1 MEGPFDVS
9 RMNRGPDDLMHY
21 EDLGSSLVEVL
32 QRAVRERPDRDAVVE
47 VGGERLRYSELWDR
61 AGRVAGGL
69 RERGVQCGDRVAI
82 NLPNGAAWVVAY
94 LGVIL
99 AGAIVVPVN
108 TRFSKSEIEYVV
120 SDSGAALLID
130 DASDLPLG
138 PHKVTPADS
147 STTAAIFYTSGT
159 TGRPKGAMLTH
170 EAVLTNSENTRRFM
184 AADMADEELT
194 DLRTLIAV
202 PLFHATGC
210 HMQLVTSMFLRGT
223 AVIMSRFDPA
233 RFLATVERERI
244 NTTVSAP
251 AIYAMV
257 MDHPDFERTD
267 LSSLRS
273 LYYGGAPTTPA
284 QVRRMKKMFPAVR
297 VGNGFGLTE
306 VTGVLT
312 LLPHDEA
319 EDYTESVGYAM
330 PCNEL
335 RIDRSDDDS
344 NSGELLARGPNVMVG
359 YWNNPQA
366 TAATI
371 VDGWLRTGDI
381 ATIDKA
387 GRVYIVDRAKD
398 MINRGGENVYS
409 SEVEN
414 ALAAVEGVAEVAVVG
429 VPDPTFGER
438 VGALIVGREGVT
450 LDPGRIVTEV
460 QLNLADFKVPEYII
474 VHDRPLPRNAAG
486 KVLKRQVR
494 ELDWSDVPRI
504 RRTRAK

>member
-1 MEGPFDVS
+1 
-9 RMNRGPDDLMHY
+9 
-21 EDLGSSLVEVL
+21 
-32 QRAVRERPDRDAVVE
+32 
-47 VGGERLRYSELWDR
+47 
-61 AGRVAGGL
+61 
-69 RERGVQCGDRVAI
+69 
-82 NLPNGAAWVVAY
+82 
-94 LGVIL
+94 
-99 AGAIVVPVN
+99 
-108 TRFSKSEIEYVV
+108 
-120 SDSGAALLID
+120 
-130 DASDLPLG
+130 
-138 PHKVTPADS
+138 
-147 STTAAIFYTSGT
+147 
-159 TGRPKGAMLTH
+159 MLTH

-184 AADMADEELT
+184 AADMGDEELA

-202 PLFHATGC
+202 SLFHATGC
-210 HMQLVTSMFLRGT
+210 HMQLVTNMFLRGT
-223 AVIMSRFDPA
+223 GVIMSRFDPA
-233 RFLATVERERI
+233 GFLATVEQERI

-312 LLPHDEA
+312 LLPHDET

-330 PCNEL
+330 PSNEL

-344 NSGELLARGPNVMVG
+344 GSGELLARGPNVMVG

-381 ATIDKA
+381 ATIDEA

-398 MINRGGENVYS
+398 MINRGGENVCS

-438 VGALIVGREGVT
+438 VGALVVGREGVM
-450 LDPGRIVTEV
+450 LDPERIVTEV
-460 QLNLADFKVPEYII
+460 QVNLADFKVPEYVI

-504 RRTRAK
+504 RRTRRK